1 MKEKIIGI
9 GIDIEEI
16 SRFKKLPFS
25 KNKKFYKK
33 IFTEKEIKYCLN
45 KSNPHQ
51 HLAVRFCAKEAM
63 IKAFPQKIK
72 NVLDIEI
79 IIRNGKPEIKSHSC
93 KNKIHLSLSHTKNY
107 AIAIIIIEKN
117 ERR

>member
-1 MKEKIIGI
+1 MKEKIIGL

-16 SRFKKLPFS
+16 DRFRKLSFS

-45 KSNPHQ
+45 KGNAYQ
-51 HLAVRFCAKEAM
+51 HFTARFCAKEAM
-63 IKAFPQKIK
+63 IKALPKRIK
-72 NVLDIEI
+72 NLLDIEVVI
-79 IIRNGKPEIKSHSC
+79 KNGKPKIKSPLS

-107 AIAIIIIEKN
+107 AIAIIIIEKL
-117 ERR
+117 